1 MFLLYVSV
9 HCRHALTGS
18 SEVTF
23 VDVGV
28 VDVDVAVA
36 VRSHVLVEEAE
47 GVHELVQRRAEGAR
61 AGGSEMQQLCTSL
74 SPHAGRADHLPHN
87 NTSSSFINTYLFS

>member
-1 MFLLYVSV
+1 MSLFI
-9 HCRHALTGS
+9 ADTLTGS

-74 SPHAGRADHLPHN
+74 SPHTGRADHLPHN
-87 NTSSSFINTYLFS
+87 N